1 MTINNNCSLITPYIL
16 PDITLPVASGESFD
30 DAVILSLRIL
40 NQWFLEP
47 NKVVILDSYK
57 VGEVPMLVV
66 RYANK
71 KIALR
76 IDYIQDYS
84 YSYETREHIDV
95 SNGSYTEALRTFAS
109 DNNLLPV
116 IAGIITHTNKK
127 EIKRDSNII
136 NVMLNGKE
144 IYISEPL
151 LMIAEAPPTNLKLN
165 YPYPLDNKEKAS
177 S

>member
-1 MTINNNCSLITPYIL
+1 MINTNPELIVPYNL

-66 RYANK
+66 RYTNK
-71 KIALR
+71 KIVLR
-76 IDYIQDYS
+76 IDYIEDYR
-84 YSYETREHIDV
+84 YSDDLKTDIDV
-95 SNGSYTEALRTFAS
+95 LNGSYTEALRTFAS

-116 IAGIITHTNKK
+116 IAGVITHTNKK

-151 LMIAEAPPTNLKLN
+151 LMIAEAPSTNLKLN
-165 YPYPLDNKEKAS
+165 YPYPLYNKEKAS

>member
-1 MTINNNCSLITPYIL
+1 MINTNPERIVPYNL
-16 PDITLPVASGESFD
+16 PDITLPVASGEVFQDSQ
-30 DAVILSLRIL
+30 ILSLRIL
-40 NQWFLEP
+40 NQFFFKP
-47 NKVVILDSYK
+47 NKVVVLDSYK
-57 VGEVPMLVV
+57 IGEIPLLVV

-71 KIALR
+71 KIVLR
-76 IDYIQDYS
+76 IDFVQDYS
-84 YSYETREHIDV
+84 YSYETREHSDV
-95 SNGSYTEALRTFAS
+95 LNGSYTEALRTFAS

-127 EIKRDSNII
+127 EIKRDNNII

-151 LMIAEAPPTNLKLN
+151 LMIAEAPPTNLRIK
-165 YPYPLDNKEKAS
+165 YHYPLNNKEKAS